1 MKKKSMIKMI
11 IDILML
17 ILMLL
22 EYSKIYTGQLLH
34 EIFGITL
41 LGLFVI
47 HNILNI
53 NFYKALFKGK
63 YNFSRIIITTVDL
76 LFLFCMIITI
86 VLGIP
91 ISEKVF
97 KFLNLNGNMT
107 TRTLHTILGYWDLIL
122 LSIHLGLHFKMIFAK
137 LSSKIKDNKK
147 LKVLLYIIQLVVVF
161 YGIKV
166 MNDTNLGL
174 YLTGKA
180 SFAVP
185 TNVVSSIFN
194 NFSIIL
200 SIAIITYNFDKI
212 FLMKKRGKK
221 NE

>member
-22 EYSKIYTGQLLH
+22 EYSKLYTGQLIH
-34 EIFGITL
+34 EVAGIV
-41 LGLFVI
+41 LFVLFLT
-47 HNILNI
+47 HNLLNI
-53 NFYKALFKGK
+53 NFYKGLLKGK

-86 VLGIP
+86 ALGIP

-97 KFLNLNGNMT
+97 KFINLNGNVT
-107 TRTLHTILGYWDLIL
+107 TRILHTILGYWNLIL

-137 LSSKIKDNKK
+137 LRSKIKDNKK
-147 LKVLLYIIQLVVVF
+147 LEVLLYIIQLVVVV

-166 MNDTNLGL
+166 MNDTKLVL

-185 TNVVSSIFN
+185 TNVVSSILN

-200 SIAIITYNFDKI
+200 SIAIITYNLDKI
-212 FLMKKRGKK
+212 FSIKKRGKK
-221 NE
+221 SE

>member
-1 MKKKSMIKMI
+1 MKINKVGRILFDI
-11 IDILML
+11 IYPLPL
-17 ILMLL
+17 IQNS
-22 EYSKIYTGQLLH
+22 ETYSESKIFLRNKSLL
-34 EIFGITL
+34 
-41 LGLFVI
+41 
-47 HNILNI
+47 
-53 NFYKALFKGK
+53 KGK
-63 YNFSRIIITTVDL
+63 YNFSRVIITTVDL

-122 LSIHLGLHFKMIFAK
+122 PSIHLGLHFKMIFAK